1 MLEKK
6 CDLKMP
12 SVIDLTGHK
21 YGRLT
26 VLNRV
31 GSKYGHSLWNCR
43 CDCGNQKIFISS
55 DLRSNKV
62 SSCGCYRH
70 EINVGNTFS
79 RLGGIVRGLQLLKH
93 GECNTRLYKIW
104 KSMHQRCNNPK
115 NRFYLNYGGRGIK
128 ACSEWDDYINFW
140 DWAMSN
146 GYNPIARF
154 GECTIDRID
163 NNQGYCPDN
172 CRWVGLQTQANNRRK
187 RRIYK

>member
-1 MLEKK
+1 
-6 CDLKMP
+6 MP

-26 VLNRV
+26 VLSRA

-43 CDCGNQKIFISS
+43 CDCGNHKVCISS

-62 SSCGCYRH
+62 SSCGCYHH

-79 RLGGIVRGLQLLKH
+79 RLGGRVRGLQLLKH
-93 GECNTRLYKIW
+93 GECKTRLYKVW
-104 KSMHQRCNNPK
+104 KSMHQRCNNPN

-128 ACSEWDDYINFW
+128 NCSEWDDYIEFR
-140 DWAMSN
+140 DWGMSN
-146 GYNPIARF
+146 GYNPNAKF
-154 GECTIDRID
+154 GECTLDRID
-163 NNQGYCPDN
+163 NNKGYYPDN

-187 RRIYK
+187 RRVNK